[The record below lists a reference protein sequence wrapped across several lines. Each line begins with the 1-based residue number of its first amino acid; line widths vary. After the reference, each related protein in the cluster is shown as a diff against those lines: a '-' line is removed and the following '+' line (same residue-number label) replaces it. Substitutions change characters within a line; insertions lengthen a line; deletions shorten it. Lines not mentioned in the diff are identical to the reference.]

1 MKTFIFLFII
11 SINTSFAQNTYF
23 ITPHVG
29 GSSMFCKNVVS
40 RLSFEANNS
49 NILPLATIGINFEVQ
64 KTNISYLFG
73 IESDNVGYS
82 TKELTSTPTP
92 NSFFKNVLGEERYS
106 GSSGNIQR
114 VFMLFKLPIF
124 RKYIVPSEEKK
135 FYIKPYLVTG
145 FSYDWSSYDFEAS
158 PFISDNGLKDIIST
172 GFRYNV
178 SLWLG
183 THIAFCSKKR
193 RLFELQITYK
203 QGIQTL
209 FTVAR
214 YNINTKEVYQILASR
229 GSTLNVCLAF
239 PIHLF
244 RKRK

>member
-1 MKTFIFLFII
+1 MRIFIFLLII
-11 SINTSFAQNTYF
+11 SINTSFAQNSFF
-23 ITPHVG
+23 ITPYFG
-29 GSSMFCKNVVS
+29 GSNMFCKNVVS
-40 RLSFEANNS
+40 RTGFEANNS
-49 NILPLATIGINFEVQ
+49 NILPLATIGINFEMQ
-64 KTNISYLFG
+64 KTNLSYLFG

-82 TKELTSTPTP
+82 TSELISVPTP
-92 NSFFKNVLGEERYS
+92 NNFFKNVLGMERYS
-106 GSSGNIQR
+106 GSSGSIQR
-114 VFMLFKLPIF
+114 TFMLLKLPIL
-124 RKYIVPSEEKK
+124 RKYIVSSEEKS
-135 FYIKPYLVTG
+135 FYIKPHLITG
-145 FSYDWSSYDFEAS
+145 FSYDWSNYDFEAS
-158 PFISDNGLKDIIST
+158 PFISDNGLKDTIST

-183 THIAFCSKKR
+183 THIAFYSKKK

-209 FTVAR
+209 FSVAR